1 MPATTSTMA
10 KPSLT
15 LSAIDV
21 VLSVVMLSVSGLSA
35 YFGWQGQR
43 ASNPQP
49 SVLETD
55 ALPIELCPCGGSSP
69 KYLLDDLR
77 DDAGAHRLAALADG
91 KAKPLLHGDGRDQRH
106 HHLHVVPG
114 HHHFGA
120 LGQLHRPGHV
130 GRAEVKLRPVVVE
143 KRRVAP
149 ALFLAQY
156 VDFAFELGVRRNA
169 A

>member
-1 MPATTSTMA
+1 MSAAAMPCCCCCWV
-10 KPSLT
+10 
-15 LSAIDV
+15 SAVAISFV
-21 VLSVVMLSVSGLSA
+21 SVL
-35 YFGWQGQR
+35 WQGQR

-120 LGQLHRPGHV
+120 LG
-130 GRAEVKLRPVVVE
+130 
-143 KRRVAP
+143 
-149 ALFLAQY
+149 
-156 VDFAFELGVRRNA
+156 
-169 A
+169 